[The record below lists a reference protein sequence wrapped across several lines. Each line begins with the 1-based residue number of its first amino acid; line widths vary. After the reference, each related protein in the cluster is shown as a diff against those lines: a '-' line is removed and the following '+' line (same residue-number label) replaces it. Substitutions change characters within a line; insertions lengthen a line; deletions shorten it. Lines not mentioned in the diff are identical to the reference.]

1 MPAAITFASPLN
13 TRISSPGSSMAAAQ
27 KAAEYSTVSDTLKRM
42 ERRTR
47 LYSPRTV
54 IVADDWLR
62 AVVQALIGM
71 VNTSRRELIMVITPT
86 YRSPP

>member
-47 LYSPRTV
+47 LYSP
-54 IVADDWLR
+54 A
-62 AVVQALIGM
+62 
-71 VNTSRRELIMVITPT
+71 P
-86 YRSPP
+86 